1 MRPAVDAGDGSQ
13 GRAKPVDHEEF
24 HWSVSTAAKL
34 ETSSEDGVEI
44 STTGGKS
51 SADHTGGN
59 ETVHGHSM
67 LGFLEGNEA
76 GSNPADPSGHTLDDG
91 CVENRHSEV
100 SGADIVNRGVGTANM
115 SLSNLYG
122 PKDLDQSR
130 EGSFINKLTQHI

>member
-1 MRPAVDAGDGSQ
+1 MRPAVDAGDGPK
-13 GRAKPVDHEEF
+13 GGPKPVDHEEL
-24 HWSVSTAAKL
+24 HWSVATAAKL
-34 ETSSEDGVEI
+34 ETGSEDGVEI
-44 STTGGKS
+44 STAGGKS

-59 ETVHGHSM
+59 ETVNGHSM

-76 GSNPADPSGHTLDDG
+76 GSNPADPSGHTLNDG

-100 SGADIVNRGVGTANM
+100 SGADIVHRGVGTPNM

-130 EGSFINKLTQHI
+130 GGSFINKLTQNI